1 MSFSKRMDRVKASGI
16 RAVQKRIASK
26 PEVISFAAG
35 LPDPNLYPLDD
46 YKAALDSLMAERA
59 RPAFSYGLTK
69 GYGPLLDLLV
79 RRMKEK
85 EGVECTKDNLCIL
98 SGSCRAWGA
107 PGR

>member
-79 RRMKEK
+79 RRMREK
-85 EGVECTKDNLCIL
+85 EGVECT
-98 SGSCRAWGA
+98 
-107 PGR
+107 